1 MCSAQGHEL
10 GVRGSVVMVKSV
22 RVLTEIEAQVCVC
35 VCDVAAA
42 EQTGSCRT
50 AVRPPMPRK

>member
-1 MCSAQGHEL
+1 MCSAQGHGL
-10 GVRGSVVMVKSV
+10 GVRGSVLMVKSV
-22 RVLTEIEAQVCVC
+22 RVLTEIEVQVC

-50 AVRPPMPRK
+50 AVRPPMPHK